1 MGKSDNDDARPSRKR
16 RLNVIFFVDAAK
28 TRSFSMPLGRLNLV
42 LVLVAALIVWSGT
55 SAVALVWLA
64 KDRWDAAERV
74 RAALATIFEYE
85 TRHDHVYDVAYPSG
99 SKVARPSVASEGP
112 AKNEAPKA
120 QSESSAPSGSS
131 AASTSLSAKAAPP
144 ASTEKDPGS
153 VAAAELAA
161 PAVAATVAAAAPAAA
176 DAAADAVAIN
186 VSNPVLEAG
195 ANSIE
200 LRFDLTSKDGKLA
213 EGYLWAV
220 AEFRNDADGKTLYI
234 GAPQSIEPGAN
245 GEPAHPQRSAIFS
258 IRRQKKKSFSFK
270 LAKGQTGTFTSVK
283 IGVMDKSGQKRTTY
297 NVPVDIK
304 IAQSG

>member
-1 MGKSDNDDARPSRKR
+1 MGKSDNDDATPSRKR
-16 RLNVIFFVDAAK
+16 RLNVIYFVDAAK

-42 LVLVAALIVWSGT
+42 LVLVAALVVWSGT

-64 KDRWDAAERV
+64 KDRWNAAERV

-99 SKVARPSVASEGP
+99 SKAARPSVASEGA
-112 AKNEAPKA
+112 AKGEAPKA
-120 QSESSAPSGSS
+120 HGESPVSSGSS
-131 AASTSLSAKAAPP
+131 ATSTALAAKAAPP
-144 ASTEKDPGS
+144 AAAPKEQ
-153 VAAAELAA
+153 AAEVVAPQAA
-161 PAVAATVAAAAPAAA
+161 PIVASAAAPS
-176 DAAADAVAIN
+176 DPEVGAVAIN

-195 ANSIE
+195 PNSIE

-220 AEFRNDADGKTLYI
+220 AEFRNDADGKTQYI
-234 GAPQSIEPGAN
+234 GAPASIEPGEN